1 MTQKRIDS
9 DYIRNIVNTKGD
21 SIAFACIARI
31 LPVVLFEVMSL
42 GQEALEVLT
51 VRSVKL
57 RLDDGRF
64 YKLKFS
70 HELHSL
76 VLYRMQGTRNA
87 VQVATFDNLTPPATV
102 WHALNPARSARKAA

>member
-1 MTQKRIDS
+1 VTQKRIDS
-9 DYIRNIVNTKGD
+9 DYLRNIVNTKGD

-31 LPVVLFEVMSL
+31 LPEVLYQVMIL

-57 RLDDGRF
+57 RLDDGHF

-70 HELHSL
+70 HELHAL

-102 WHALNPARSARKAA
+102 WPALHPARAARKVA